1 MGRGEAGTLGR
12 SDSGAAVRVEGMTKL
27 YRRYGRKHTVG
38 TLKSALLSGMCRRAL
53 SPEASVPALVDL
65 SFEIARGE
73 MVGIVGP
80 NGSGKSTLLKLLAGI
95 VRPTRGSVEVRGRL
109 AALLELGAGF
119 HPEISGRE
127 NIEING
133 LLLGLS
139 RRQIAERFD
148 EIVRFA
154 ELEEFLDAPLKTYSS
169 GMAVR
174 LGFSIAAHSD
184 PDVLLV
190 DEVLAVGDEA
200 FSHRCLEKFAE
211 FERAG
216 KTILVVSHDLALV
229 SERCRRAIWLD
240 RGRLQAD
247 GPARETVTLYRERV
261 ALEEEDRRREAV
273 SDQLSAVGPP
283 REREGVPLT
292 PPLSRRER
300 EKTAR
305 IGSGAV
311 VVEEV
316 TLLDGQGRLA
326 GRIVSGEPA
335 VFQMRVRAA
344 APLSDFVFGFAIS
357 TVSGQSVFGSN
368 TDIDGFRPGELAGE
382 ARVTLEIPAF
392 ALGPGVY
399 SLDAAA
405 HARDG
410 APYDYRRDLLRFEVT
425 AGRPVAGVWNP
436 QRRWTFAGPIRWE
449 R

>member
-1 MGRGEAGTLGR
+1 M
-12 SDSGAAVRVEGMTKL
+12 SGPGPAIRVEGVTKL
-27 YRRYGRKHTVG
+27 YRRYGRKNSVG
-38 TLKSALLSGMCRRAL
+38 SLKSAILSGLWARAL
-53 SPEASVPALVDL
+53 SADASVPALVDL
-65 SFEIARGE
+65 SVEIPRGE

-95 VRPTRGSVEVRGRL
+95 VQPTSGRVSIEGRL

-148 EIVRFA
+148 AIVAFA

-216 KTILVVSHDLALV
+216 KTIVVVSHDLSLV
-229 SERCRRAIWLD
+229 AQRCRRAVWLEK
-240 RGRLQAD
+240 GRLAAD
-247 GPARETVTLYRERV
+247 GPAVETVALYRERV
-261 ALEEEDRRREAV
+261 AEEEGDRRRDHRAGGA
-273 SDQLSAVGPP
+273 SPSRA
-283 REREGVPLT
+283 T
-292 PPLSRRER
+292 PER
-300 EKTAR
+300 EKK
-305 IGSGAV
+305 IGSGAA
-311 VVEEV
+311 VVEGVE
-316 TLLDGQGRLA
+316 LLDGAGNRA
-326 GRIVSGEPA
+326 GRISSREPA
-335 VFQMRVRAA
+335 ALRMRVRAA
-344 APLSDFVFGFAIS
+344 VPLSDFVFGFAIS
-357 TVSGQSVFGSN
+357 TVAGAVVFGSN
-368 TDIDGFRPGELAGE
+368 TDIDGFAPGEFAGE
-382 ARVTLEIPAF
+382 GSVTLEIPAC
-392 ALGPGVY
+392 ALAPGLY
-399 SLDAAA
+399 SADAAV

-410 APYDYRRDLLRFEVT
+410 APYDYRRDVLRFEVT
-425 AGRPVAGVWNP
+425 ADTATAGVWNP
-436 QRRWTFAGPIRWE
+436 DRRWRFEGPIRWKP
-449 R
+449 

>member
-1 MGRGEAGTLGR
+1 MTAIQV
-12 SDSGAAVRVEGMTKL
+12 DRVTKL
-27 YRRYGRKHTVG
+27 YRRYGRKKSVG
-38 TLKSALLSGMCRRAL
+38 TLKSALLSGMGRAL
-53 SPEASVPALVDL
+53 SPDSSVPALVDV
-65 SFEIARGE
+65 SFEIAAGE
-73 MVGIVGP
+73 MVGVVGP

-139 RRQIAERFD
+139 RRQIAERFN

-229 SERCRRAIWLD
+229 SQRCRRAIWLD
-240 RGRLQAD
+240 RGRLRAD
-247 GPARETVTLYRERV
+247 GPAGETVALYRERV
-261 ALEEEDRRREAV
+261 AEEEGGRRREAV
-273 SDQLSAVGPP
+273 SSQLSAVGPDEP
-283 REREGVPLT
+283 
-292 PPLSRRER
+292 
-300 EKTAR
+300 KR
-305 IGSGAV
+305 IGSGKAV
-311 VVEEV
+311 IEEV
-316 TLLDGQGRLA
+316 SLLDGTGRPA

-335 VFQMRVRAA
+335 ALRMRVRAA

-368 TDIDGFRPGELAGE
+368 TDVDGFRGREFAGE
-382 ARVTLEIPAF
+382 GRVTLEIPAF
-392 ALGPGVY
+392 ALGPGIY
-399 SLDAAA
+399 CLDAAA

-410 APYDYRRDLLRFEVT
+410 APYDYRRDALRFEVT
-425 AGRPVAGVWNP
+425 AERPVAGVWNP
-436 QRRWTFAGPIRWE
+436 QRRWSFAGTIRWE
-449 R
+449 S

>member
-1 MGRGEAGTLGR
+1 MERGEAATRGRGEAGV
-12 SDSGAAVRVEGMTKL
+12 AVRVEGMTKL
-27 YRRYGRKHTVG
+27 YRRYGRKQTVG
-38 TLKSALLSGMCRRAL
+38 TLKSALLSGMGRRAL
-53 SPEASVPALVDL
+53 SPEASVPALVDV

-95 VRPTRGSVEVRGRL
+95 VHPTRGSVEVRGRL

-229 SERCRRAIWLD
+229 SQRCRRAIWLD

-261 ALEEEDRRREAV
+261 AQEEGNRRQAV
-273 SDQLSAVGPP
+273 GSQLSAVGPP

-316 TLLDGQGRLA
+316 TLLDGQGRPA

-335 VFQMRVRAA
+335 VLQMRVRAA
-344 APLSDFVFGFAIS
+344 APLSDFVFGFAVS

-368 TDIDGFRPGELAGE
+368 TDIDGFRPGEFDGE

-405 HARDG
+405 HACDG
-410 APYDYRRDLLRFEVT
+410 APYDYRRDVLRFEVT
-425 AGRPVAGVWNP
+425 ADRPVAGVWNP
-436 QRRWTFAGPIRWE
+436 QRRWTFAGAIRWE
-449 R
+449 P

>member
-1 MGRGEAGTLGR
+1 MTAIQV
-12 SDSGAAVRVEGMTKL
+12 DRVTKL
-27 YRRYGRKHTVG
+27 YRRYGRKKSVG
-38 TLKSALLSGMCRRAL
+38 TLKSALLSGMGRAL
-53 SPEASVPALVDL
+53 SPDSSVPALVDV
-65 SFEIARGE
+65 SFEIAAGE
-73 MVGIVGP
+73 MVGVVGP

-229 SERCRRAIWLD
+229 SQRCRRAIWLD
-240 RGRLQAD
+240 RGRLRAD
-247 GPARETVTLYRERV
+247 GPAGETVALYRERV
-261 ALEEEDRRREAV
+261 AEEEGGRRREAV
-273 SDQLSAVGPP
+273 SSQLSAVGPDEP
-283 REREGVPLT
+283 
-292 PPLSRRER
+292 
-300 EKTAR
+300 KR
-305 IGSGAV
+305 IGSGKAV
-311 VVEEV
+311 IEEV
-316 TLLDGQGRLA
+316 SLLDGTGRPA

-335 VFQMRVRAA
+335 ALRMRVRAA

-368 TDIDGFRPGELAGE
+368 TDVDGFRGREFAGE
-382 ARVTLEIPAF
+382 GRVTLEIPAF
-392 ALGPGVY
+392 ALGPGIY
-399 SLDAAA
+399 CLDAAA

-410 APYDYRRDLLRFEVT
+410 APYDYRRDALRFEVT
-425 AGRPVAGVWNP
+425 AERPVAGVWNP
-436 QRRWTFAGPIRWE
+436 QRRWSFAGTIRWE
-449 R
+449 S

>member
-1 MGRGEAGTLGR
+1 M
-12 SDSGAAVRVEGMTKL
+12 
-27 YRRYGRKHTVG
+27 
-38 TLKSALLSGMCRRAL
+38 
-53 SPEASVPALVDL
+53 PAIVDL
-65 SFEIARGE
+65 SFEIAAGE
-73 MVGIVGP
+73 MVGVVGP

-139 RRQIAERFD
+139 RRQIAARFD

-154 ELEEFLDAPLKTYSS
+154 EIEEFLDAPLKTYSS

-229 SERCRRAIWLD
+229 SQRCRRAIWLD

-247 GPARETVTLYRERV
+247 GPADETVALYRERV
-261 ALEEEDRRREAV
+261 AVEEGGRRREAV
-273 SDQLSAVGPP
+273 SSQLSAVSS
-283 REREGVPLT
+283 ERPVP
-292 PPLSRRER
+292 ER
-300 EKTAR
+300 PAR

-316 TLLDGQGRLA
+316 TLLDGAGRPA

-335 VFQMRVRAA
+335 ALQMRVRAA
-344 APLSDFVFGFAIS
+344 APLSDFVFGFAIA

-368 TDIDGFRPGELAGE
+368 TDIDGFRAGKFGGEG
-382 ARVTLEIPAF
+382 RVTLEIPAL

-410 APYDYRRDLLRFEVT
+410 APYDYRRDALRFEVT
-425 AGRPVAGVWNP
+425 ADRTVAGVWNP
-436 QRRWTFAGPIRWE
+436 QRRWSFAGTIRWE
-449 R
+449 P

>member
-1 MGRGEAGTLGR
+1 MT
-12 SDSGAAVRVEGMTKL
+12 AVRLAGVTKL

-38 TLKSALLSGMCRRAL
+38 TLKSALLSGMGRRAL
-53 SPEASVPALVDL
+53 SPDAAVPALVDL
-65 SFEIARGE
+65 SFEVAAGE

-139 RRQIAERFD
+139 RREIAQRFS

-229 SERCRRAIWLD
+229 SARCRRAIWLD
-240 RGRLQAD
+240 HGRLQAD
-247 GPARETVTLYRERV
+247 GPAPETVALYRERV
-261 ALEEEDRRREAV
+261 AQEEGARRMEAAG
-273 SDQLSAVGPP
+273 SQISASGPEQP
-283 REREGVPLT
+283 PERP
-292 PPLSRRER
+292 
-300 EKTAR
+300 KR
-305 IGSGAV
+305 IGSGKA

-316 TLLDGQGRLA
+316 RLLDSVGRPA
-326 GRIVSGEPA
+326 GRISSGEQA
-335 VFQMRVRAA
+335 ALQMRVRAA

-357 TVSGQSVFGSN
+357 TVSGQTVFGSN
-368 TDIDGFRPGELAGE
+368 TDIDGLRPGEFTGE
-382 ARVTLEIPAF
+382 GRVTLEIPAF

-399 SLDAAA
+399 CLDAAA

-410 APYDYRRDLLRFEVT
+410 APYDYRRDVLRFEVT
-425 AGRPVAGVWNP
+425 ADRPVAGVWNP
-436 QRRWTFAGPIRWE
+436 ERRWTFAGTIRWE
-449 R
+449 P

>member
-1 MGRGEAGTLGR
+1 MGSRAPSCLLARIRDVSNVPVTGQP
-12 SDSGAAVRVEGMTKL
+12 AVRVEGVTKL
-27 YRRYGRKHTVG
+27 YRRYGRRHTVG
-38 TLKSALLSGMCRRAL
+38 TLKSVLLSGIGRRAL
-53 SPEASVPALVDL
+53 APDESVPALVDL
-65 SFEIARGE
+65 SFDVAPGE

-95 VRPTRGSVEVRGRL
+95 VQPTSGKVAVAGRL

-133 LLLGLS
+133 LLLGLT
-139 RRQIAERFD
+139 RRQIAQRFD

-229 SERCRRAIWLD
+229 AQRCRRAIWLE
-240 RGRLQAD
+240 RGRLAAD
-247 GPARETVTLYRERV
+247 GPAAETVARYRERV
-261 ALEEEDRRREAV
+261 AEEEGIRRKEAV
-273 SDQLSAVGPP
+273 ASESPEVA
-283 REREGVPLT
+283 
-292 PPLSRRER
+292 
-300 EKTAR
+300 AR
-305 IGSGAV
+305 IGSGAA

-316 TLLDGQGRLA
+316 ELLDGEGRRA
-326 GRIVSGEPA
+326 GRISSRQPA
-335 VFQMRVRAA
+335 ALRMRVVAKE
-344 APLSDFVFGFAIS
+344 PLSDFVFGLAIS
-357 TVSGQSVFGSN
+357 TVSGTAVFGSN
-368 TDIDGFRPGELAGE
+368 TDLDGFEAGE
-382 ARVTLEIPAF
+382 FSGEGTVTLEIPAL
-392 ALGPGVY
+392 ALAPGVY
-399 SLDAAA
+399 SVDAAA

-410 APYDYRRDLLRFEVT
+410 APYDYRRDVLRFEVT
-425 AGRPVAGVWNP
+425 AEEASEGVWNP
-436 QRRWTFAGPIRWE
+436 DRRWSFEGAIRW
-449 R
+449 RA

>member
-1 MGRGEAGTLGR
+1 M
-12 SDSGAAVRVEGMTKL
+12 
-27 YRRYGRKHTVG
+27 
-38 TLKSALLSGMCRRAL
+38 
-53 SPEASVPALVDL
+53 DL
-65 SFEIARGE
+65 SFEVSSGE
-73 MVGIVGP
+73 MVGIVGR

-127 NIEING
+127 NILING

-139 RRQIAERFD
+139 RREISQRFGQ
-148 EIVRFA
+148 IVRFA
-154 ELEEFLDAPLKTYSS
+154 ELEEFLDAPVKTYSS

-240 RGRLQAD
+240 HGRLEAD
-247 GPARETVTLYRERV
+247 GPARETVALYRERV
-261 ALEEEDRRREAV
+261 AQEEGARRQAF
-273 SDQLSAVGPP
+273 SSQLSAVSSEGPAP
-283 REREGVPLT
+283 ERP
-292 PPLSRRER
+292 
-300 EKTAR
+300 AR

-316 TLLDGQGRLA
+316 KLLDGSGRPA

-335 VFQMRVRAA
+335 ALQMRVRAA
-344 APLSDFVFGFAIS
+344 ARLSDFVFGFAIS
-357 TVSGQSVFGSN
+357 TVSGQGVFGSN
-368 TDIDGFRPGELAGE
+368 TDTDGFRPGEFAGE
-382 ARVTLEIPAF
+382 GQITLEIPAF

-410 APYDYRRDLLRFEVT
+410 APYDYRRDVLRFEVT
-425 AGRPVAGVWNP
+425 ADRPVAGVWNP
-436 QRRWTFAGPIRWE
+436 VRRWTFAGPIRWE

>member
-1 MGRGEAGTLGR
+1 MIGKP
-12 SDSGAAVRVEGMTKL
+12 AVTVEGVTKL
-27 YRRYGRKHTVG
+27 YRRYGRRRTGG
-38 TLKSALLSGMCRRAL
+38 TLKSALLSGMGQRVL
-53 SPEASVPALVDL
+53 SAEAAVPAIVDL
-65 SFEIARGE
+65 SFEVAPGE
-73 MVGIVGP
+73 MVGVVGA

-95 VRPTRGSVEVRGRL
+95 VQPTSGKVSVSGRL

-139 RRQIAERFD
+139 RRQIRERFD

-154 ELEEFLDAPLKTYSS
+154 ELEEFLDAPIKTYSS

-229 SERCRRAIWLD
+229 AQRCRRAIWLEK
-240 RGRLQAD
+240 GLLAAD
-247 GPARETVTLYRERV
+247 GPAAETVARYRERV
-261 ALEEEDRRREAV
+261 AREEGERRRAV
-273 SDQLSAVGPP
+273 SSQLSAVSSEGPTVAP
-283 REREGVPLT
+283 SVHP
-292 PPLSRRER
+292 
-300 EKTAR
+300 AR

-316 TLLDGQGRLA
+316 RLLDAA
-326 GRIVSGEPA
+326 GRPAGRVSSREPA
-335 VFQMRVRAA
+335 ALQMRIRAS
-344 APLSDFVFGFAIS
+344 APLSDFVFGFAVT
-357 TVSGQSVFGSN
+357 TVSGANVFGAN
-368 TDIDGFRPGELAGE
+368 TEIDGFDPAELAGE
-382 ARVTLEIPAF
+382 GTVTLEIPAF
-392 ALGPGVY
+392 ALAAGVY
-399 SLDAAA
+399 AVDAAV

-410 APYDYRRDLLRFEVT
+410 APYDYRRDVLRFEVT
-425 AGRPVAGVWNP
+425 AEGSAAGVWNP
-436 QRRWTFAGPIRWE
+436 VRRWCFEGEIRWRE
-449 R
+449 

>member
-1 MGRGEAGTLGR
+1 VGRGEAATRGRGEAGV
-12 SDSGAAVRVEGMTKL
+12 AVRVEGMTKL
-27 YRRYGRKHTVG
+27 YRRYGRKQTVG
-38 TLKSALLSGMCRRAL
+38 TLKSALLSGMGRRAL
-53 SPEASVPALVDL
+53 SPEASVPALVDV

-95 VRPTRGSVEVRGRL
+95 VHPTRGSVEVRGRL

-261 ALEEEDRRREAV
+261 ALEEEDRRQAV
-273 SDQLSAVGPP
+273 GSQLSAVSSEGPAP
-283 REREGVPLT
+283 ERP
-292 PPLSRRER
+292 
-300 EKTAR
+300 AR

-316 TLLDGQGRLA
+316 TLLDGKGRPA

-335 VFQMRVRAA
+335 VLQMRVRAA
-344 APLSDFVFGFAIS
+344 APLSDFVFGFAIT
-357 TVSGQSVFGSN
+357 TVSGQSVSGSN
-368 TDIDGFRPGELAGE
+368 
-382 ARVTLEIPAF
+382 
-392 ALGPGVY
+392 
-399 SLDAAA
+399 
-405 HARDG
+405 
-410 APYDYRRDLLRFEVT
+410 
-425 AGRPVAGVWNP
+425 
-436 QRRWTFAGPIRWE
+436 
-449 R
+449 

>member
-1 MGRGEAGTLGR
+1 LRRGDGGTGKP
-12 SDSGAAVRVEGMTKL
+12 GEEPAIRVASVTKL
-27 YRRYGRKHTVG
+27 YRRYGRKKTVG
-38 TLKSALLSGMCRRAL
+38 TLKSALLSGAGRRAL
-53 SPEASVPALVDL
+53 SPDSAVPAIVEL
-65 SFEIARGE
+65 SFEITAGE
-73 MVGIVGP
+73 MVGVVGP

-95 VRPTRGSVEVRGRL
+95 VRPTLGSVEVRGRL

-139 RRQIAERFD
+139 RRQIAARFD

-154 ELEEFLDAPLKTYSS
+154 EIEEFLDAPLKTYSS

-229 SERCRRAIWLD
+229 SQRCRRAIWLD

-247 GPARETVTLYRERV
+247 GPADETVALYRERV
-261 ALEEEDRRREAV
+261 AVEEGDRRREAV
-273 SDQLSAVGPP
+273 GS
-283 REREGVPLT
+283 ERPVPEQ
-292 PPLSRRER
+292 P
-300 EKTAR
+300 AR

-311 VVEEV
+311 MVEEV
-316 TLLDGQGRLA
+316 ALLDGAGRPA

-335 VFQMRVRAA
+335 ALQMRVRAS

-368 TDIDGFRPGELAGE
+368 TDIDGFRAGE
-382 ARVTLEIPAF
+382 FGGEGRVTLEIPAL
-392 ALGPGVY
+392 ALGAGVY

-410 APYDYRRDLLRFEVT
+410 APYDYRRDALRFEVT
-425 AGRPVAGVWNP
+425 ADRAVAGVWNP
-436 QRRWTFAGPIRWE
+436 QRRWSFAGTIRWE
-449 R
+449 P